1 MEEEQFLQ
9 LRISEADSRRNSI
22 IEERKVFSKNN
33 LPYRLSAF
41 NFTRSK
47 E

>member
-1 MEEEQFLQ
+1 MEKEQYLQ
-9 LRISEADSRRNSI
+9 VKISEADSRRNSI
-22 IEERKVFSKNN
+22 IEERKVLSKNN

>member
-1 MEEEQFLQ
+1 MEKEQYSQ